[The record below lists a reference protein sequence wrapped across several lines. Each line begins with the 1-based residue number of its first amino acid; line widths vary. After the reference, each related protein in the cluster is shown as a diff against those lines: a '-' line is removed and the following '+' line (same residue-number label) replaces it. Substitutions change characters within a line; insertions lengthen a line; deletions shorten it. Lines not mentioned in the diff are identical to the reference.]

1 MKRMR
6 LSPNVSTLQP
16 SATIAV
22 ATLCRELRAE
32 GRDIIDLSV
41 GEPDFRTP
49 DFAAQAGIA
58 AIVQGF
64 THYTPVAGL
73 PELRE
78 AIADSMS
85 RLTGAVVDPA
95 GIVVSNGAKQA
106 LFNACFALFGPGD
119 EVLLPAPYWT
129 SYPDLIS
136 LARATPVVVHTTM
149 EQGFKVTPEMLDAA
163 RTPRTRGLILNSPGN
178 PTGAV
183 YAPEEVLAIVE
194 WARRNDAV
202 VISDEI
208 YGRICFVQERAASV
222 LDVTEVD
229 DNVVVVD
236 GASKA
241 FAMTGWRVGF
251 SYSTRPLASAMA
263 AMQSHITSNIS
274 TPSQYAA
281 LAAYRDEPR
290 VEHAV
295 RAMVN
300 VFRRRRAKAL
310 EMIAAHLPGA
320 EVLPPA
326 GAFYAFLRVD
336 RFYDEQTRDSIAL
349 CRKLLEETGVAAVPG
364 AAFGD
369 DRYIRLSLAAPE
381 ADIAEAIRRMA
392 SALST
397 TPAGRST

>member
-1 MKRMR
+1 MR

-22 ATLCRELRAE
+22 ATLCRQLRTE
-32 GRDIIDLSV
+32 GRDILDLSV

-73 PELRE
+73 PELRA
-78 AIADSMS
+78 AIAASMERQS
-85 RLTGAVVDPA
+85 GGTIDPA
-95 GIVVSNGAKQA
+95 GVVVSNGAKQA

-129 SYPDLIS
+129 SYPDLIA
-136 LARATPVVVHTTM
+136 LARATPVVVRTGTEHA
-149 EQGFKVTPEMLDAA
+149 FKVTPAMLEAA
-163 RTPRTRGLILNSPGN
+163 RTARTRGLILNSPGN
-178 PTGAV
+178 PTGVV
-183 YAPEEVLAIVE
+183 YSRDELAALIE
-194 WARRNDAV
+194 WARAHGLY

-208 YGRICFVQERAASV
+208 YGRVCFEEERAASV
-222 LDVTEVD
+222 LDVARVD
-229 DNVVVVD
+229 DGLVVID

-241 FAMTGWRVGF
+241 FAMTGWRVGY
-251 SYSTRPLASAMA
+251 SYTSSELAA
-263 AMQSHITSNIS
+263 AMTALQSHTTSNIA

-281 LAAYRDEPR
+281 LAAFRDEPR

-310 EMIAAHLPGA
+310 EMLAAHLPDA
-320 EVLPPA
+320 EVVPPA
-326 GAFYAFLRVD
+326 GAFYAFVRVD
-336 RFYDEQTRDSIAL
+336 RYFDERAADSIAL
-349 CRKLLEETGVAAVPG
+349 CRRLLDETGVAAVPG

-369 DRYIRLSLAAPE
+369 DRFVRLSLAAPE
-381 ADIAEAIRRMA
+381 NDIAEAIRRMG
-392 SALST
+392 SALAPT
-397 TPAGRST
+397 TAGRES

>member
-1 MKRMR
+1 MRMR

-32 GRDIIDLSV
+32 GRDILDLSV

-78 AIADSMS
+78 AIAASMS

-119 EVLLPAPYWT
+119 DVLLPAPYWT

-136 LARATPVVVHTTM
+136 LARATPVVVNTTM
-149 EQGFKVTPEMLDAA
+149 EQGFKVTPAMLDAA

-183 YAPEEVLAIVE
+183 YSGAEVSALVE

-208 YGRICFVQERAASV
+208 YGRVCFEEERAAGI
-222 LDVTEVD
+222 LDVTDVD
-229 DNVVVVD
+229 DHVVVVD

-241 FAMTGWRVGF
+241 FAMTGWRVGY

-263 AMQSHITSNIS
+263 AMQSHITSNIA

-310 EMIAAHLPGA
+310 EMLAAHLPEA
-320 EVLPPA
+320 EVMPPA
-326 GAFYAFLRVD
+326 GAFYAFIRVD
-336 RFYDEQTRDSIAL
+336 RFFDEQASDSIAL

-369 DRYIRLSLAAPE
+369 DRFIRISLAAPE
-381 ADIAEAIRRMA
+381 ADIGEAIRRMGA
-392 SALST
+392 ALAAT
-397 TPAGRST
+397 AAGRR

>member
-1 MKRMR
+1 MR

-22 ATLCRELRAE
+22 ATLCRQLRAE
-32 GRDIIDLSV
+32 GRDILDLSV

-73 PELRE
+73 PELRA
-78 AIADSMS
+78 AIAASMERQS
-85 RLTGAVVDPA
+85 GGTIDPA
-95 GIVVSNGAKQA
+95 GVVVSNGAKQA

-129 SYPDLIS
+129 SYPDLIA
-136 LARATPVVVHTTM
+136 LARATPVVVRTGTEHA
-149 EQGFKVTPEMLDAA
+149 FKVTPAMLEAA
-163 RTPRTRGLILNSPGN
+163 RTARTRGLILNSPGN
-178 PTGAV
+178 PTGVV
-183 YAPEEVLAIVE
+183 YSRDELAALIE
-194 WARRNDAV
+194 WARAHGLY

-208 YGRICFVQERAASV
+208 YGRVCFEEERAASV
-222 LDVTEVD
+222 LDVARVD
-229 DNVVVVD
+229 DGLVVID

-241 FAMTGWRVGF
+241 FAMTGWRVGY
-251 SYSTRPLASAMA
+251 SYTSSELAA
-263 AMQSHITSNIS
+263 AMTALQSHTTSNIA

-281 LAAYRDEPR
+281 LAAFRDEPR

-310 EMIAAHLPGA
+310 EMLAAHLPDA
-320 EVLPPA
+320 EVVPPA
-326 GAFYAFLRVD
+326 GAFYAFVRVD
-336 RFYDEQTRDSIAL
+336 RYFDERAADSIAL
-349 CRKLLEETGVAAVPG
+349 CRRLLDETGVAAVPG

-369 DRYIRLSLAAPE
+369 DRFVRLSLAAPE
-381 ADIAEAIRRMA
+381 NDIAEAIRRMG
-392 SALST
+392 SALAPT
-397 TPAGRST
+397 TAGRES